1 MSPYPDYAKIRMKHL
16 KRAVISIIM
25 LVENSV
31 NAMVFN
37 RTRTIL
43 AILLLALPWVG
54 IAQASDRWDILR
66 WCTANTKEDIA
77 RCEGFLSAA
86 VDLRTSDEFS
96 GPKSCFLPSMRLS
109 DVRLEV
115 IVWLKGNRTVREK
128 SGLALVVRAIQ
139 ERFPCAN

>member
-1 MSPYPDYAKIRMKHL
+1 MASSDP
-16 KRAVISIIM
+16 VG
-25 LVENSV
+25 SV
-31 NAMVFN
+31 NDTRNTMVFN
-37 RTRTIL
+37 RNRTIL

-66 WCTANTKEDIA
+66 WCTTNTKEDIA

-86 VDLRTSDEFS
+86 VDLRISDDFS
-96 GPKSCFLPSMRLS
+96 GGPKSCFLPSTRLS

-115 IVWLKGNRTVREK
+115 IVWLKGNSTVREK
-128 SGLALVVRAIQ
+128 SGLALVARAIQ